1 MKTIT
6 ANLLKR
12 KDKQLLFK
20 VVILSTLAVGV
31 YSNLKKLRG
40 PKLASTPIK
49 ISKIHNGQ
57 YGDFDKA
64 DIPNQAPV
72 IAKMISVLN
81 PEISEL
87 QRQNIAVKIH
97 QALGKYKIAPQIV
110 VSIIDTESKFNQDAV
125 SSTGDL
131 SMAQVNAEV
140 WNKEFLRMNLEIIDV
155 ERLRIDEAYSL
166 EVMAQ
171 ILHILKTRY
180 EKIDRRW
187 YARYHSKTKKYKRV
201 YLSKIESRMKLL
213 EKSNIVPKKEIGHRL
228 LALQ

>member
-1 MKTIT
+1 M
-6 ANLLKR
+6 R

-40 PKLASTPIK
+40 PKIAPIK
-49 ISKIHNGQ
+49 LSKIHNEQ
-57 YGDFDKA
+57 YGDFDRA
-64 DIPNQAPV
+64 DIPNKAPV

-81 PEISEL
+81 PKINEA
-87 QRQNIAVKIH
+87 QRQNIAIKIR
-97 QALGKYKIAPQIV
+97 QALGKYKVAPQIV
-110 VSIIDTESKFNQDAV
+110 VSIIDAESKFNQDAI

-131 SMAQVNAEV
+131 SMAQINAEV
-140 WNKEFLRMNLEIIDV
+140 WNKEFLRMNLAIIDV
-155 ERLRIDEAYSL
+155 ERLKNDEAYSL

-171 ILHILKTRY
+171 ILHILKIRY
-180 EKIDRRW
+180 EKSDRRW
-187 YARYHSKTKKYKRV
+187 YARYHSKTKKYKKA

-213 EKSNIVPKKEIGHRL
+213 EKSNIISKKEIGHRL